1 MLKYYAADWLF
12 PVNAAPIKN
21 GVVAVNA
28 EGEIIKLLSL
38 QEADPNELNIER
50 YSGAIVPGFINTH
63 CHLELSHMH
72 NQIPEQTGL
81 VEFVQSVIK
90 SRQADEAQIQ
100 SAMAAADQQMFD
112 HGIVAVGD
120 VSNQIIS
127 REIKQKS
134 KIYYHTFIE
143 AMGFNPE
150 RAEVIMDYALQIKAQ
165 FLPLPATI
173 VPHAPYSVSPKL
185 FSLIN
190 RAIEKNDF
198 ISIHNQETSEENDF
212 FISKQGNFLK
222 LYEFLGLDISFF
234 QPTGKTSLQSW
245 LPAIHHSK
253 VLLVH
258 NTQTSQED
266 ILFAKQNKLELYW
279 CLCPQAN
286 LYIENMLPDVD
297 LFIKEDVKIT
307 LGTDS
312 LASNHQLNILSE
324 MKTLQEKKFISFENL
339 LRWATL
345 NGAAFLNLDDQLGSI
360 EVGKKPGL
368 NLIQLSADF
377 KIKSDVVVKLI

>member
-38 QEADPNELNIER
+38 QEADSNELNIER

-165 FLPLPATI
+165 FLPLSATI

-222 LYEFLGLDISFF
+222 LYEFLGMDISFF

>member
-222 LYEFLGLDISFF
+222 LYEFLGMDISFF